1 MAKRRSPSH
10 SKLTYKESGVDISAN
25 DRMVDKIK
33 QSMLRTYGPR
43 VIARHGAFA
52 GLMSLDYSE
61 RLLKR
66 RYRDPILVSGADGVG
81 SKLLLGLEC
90 GRVEQLGIDLVAM
103 SVNDILTAGAEPLFF
118 LDYIACHRLE
128 PDRIAEI
135 VAGVSEGCRL
145 AGCALLGG
153 ETAEMPALYA
163 PTHFDLAGFGVGVV
177 ERRRLIDPR
186 RVEPGDVVLG
196 LASSGLHSNGYS
208 LVRKALDRLPK
219 SALQNDTAKRPG
231 ILPVDLGEPLI
242 DAVLRPTRIYVRT
255 ILRLLAGY
263 RRKQVVRA
271 MAHITGGGLGGNI
284 PRVIPNDCDVYLSRD
299 SWPVPPVFR
308 LLRELG
314 VEEDEMYRVFNM
326 GIGFVLIVRP
336 AFALSVAR
344 QLDKLGETVYR
355 LGAVRRGRGRLRW
368 N

>member
-1 MAKRRSPSH
+1 MAKRRSQPQ
-10 SKLTYKESGVDISAN
+10 SKLTYKSSGVDVSAN
-25 DRMVDKIK
+25 DRMVAKIQ
-33 QSMLRTYGPR
+33 QSMHRTYGPR
-43 VIARHGAFA
+43 VIARDGAFA
-52 GLMSLDYSE
+52 GLMSLDFSE

-90 GRVEQLGIDLVAM
+90 DRVEQLGIGLVAM
-103 SVNDILTAGAEPLFF
+103 SVNDVLTTGAEPLFF

-128 PDRIAEI
+128 PERIAEI
-135 VAGVSEGCRL
+135 VAGVSQGCRL

-163 PTHFDLAGFGVGVV
+163 PTHFDLAGFCVGVV
-177 ERRRLIDPR
+177 ERRRLIDPS

-208 LVRKALDRLPK
+208 LVRKALDRLPG
-219 SALQNDTAKRPG
+219 SALRDDTAKGRG
-231 ILPVDLGEPLI
+231 SLPVDLGEPLT
-242 DAVLRPTRIYVRT
+242 DAVLRPTRIYVRP
-255 ILRLLAGY
+255 ILKLLAAY

-271 MAHITGGGLGGNI
+271 MAHITGGGLPGNI
-284 PRVIPNDCDVYLSRD
+284 PRVVPDDCEVRFSRD
-299 SWPVPPVFR
+299 SWPVPPLFR
-308 LLRELG
+308 LIQKLG
-314 VEEDEMYRVFNM
+314 VGEEEMYRVFNM

-355 LGAVRRGRGRLRW
+355 LGTVRRGRGQLKW
-368 N
+368 D